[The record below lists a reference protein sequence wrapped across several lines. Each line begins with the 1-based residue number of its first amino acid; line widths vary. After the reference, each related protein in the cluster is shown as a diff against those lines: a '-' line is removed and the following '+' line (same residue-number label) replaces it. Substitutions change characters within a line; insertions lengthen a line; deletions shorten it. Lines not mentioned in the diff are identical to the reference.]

1 MKLID
6 LFLLFLLIVTFG
18 IGVYVLYLNFPEP
31 STGFEELYANASAS
45 SPNLSGQ
52 FFPNMRFTEPII
64 SYSIEENCIAKKK
77 EDALLAF
84 QILQAKTILKFYQKS
99 DMSDIQTYCS
109 KLPPIPDQEKYYA
122 AGEGGPTKVIN
133 ATNFYIISKGEISLF
148 EDDQCETPQI
158 ALHEIIHALGF
169 EHNKNESSIMFPI
182 TNCRQVL
189 DQYIVDEINRVY
201 SIPSYPDLAIEKLS
215 GNKTGRYLSFEIR
228 IVNNGLK
235 DASPATLNVYAN
247 GVLINKFDIDQL
259 DLDKKERLAIKNLR
273 IPKEASI
280 IKFEIQT
287 AEKEISKEN
296 NIAEI
301 ELAES

>member
-1 MKLID
+1 
-6 LFLLFLLIVTFG
+6 
-18 IGVYVLYLNFPEP
+18 
-31 STGFEELYANASAS
+31 
-45 SPNLSGQ
+45 
-52 FFPNMRFTEPII
+52 
-64 SYSIEENCIAKKK
+64 
-77 EDALLAF
+77 
-84 QILQAKTILKFYQKS
+84 
-99 DMSDIQTYCS
+99 
-109 KLPPIPDQEKYYA
+109 
-122 AGEGGPTKVIN
+122 
-133 ATNFYIISKGEISLF
+133 
-148 EDDQCETPQI
+148 
-158 ALHEIIHALGF
+158 
-169 EHNKNESSIMFPI
+169 MFPI